1 MTGLQTVQIDPIALV
16 KEFNGDYPML
26 LRMGHRF
33 ETSVGQRLLVDG
45 FYGAIDVALGGDG
58 LIYVMNKHVNLAAGR
73 VRIAV
78 VDINDQFKPDI
89 RPMPDGES
97 ETLGEEKLPSP
108 VGFASD
114 GKDNLYG
121 TDEQANVVVH
131 YTTDGK
137 TVGYWGEAGDGA
149 GQFNA
154 PSGIHVDPVDGNL
167 WVVNTRNSKIQK
179 FTPDGTYIS
188 GFGEFGSDPGQLDH
202 PWGIGFDPISETI
215 LVADWRNDRIQR
227 FTQSGELLQIIG
239 PDDNESRSLNHP
251 SDVAVDVHGDIYV
264 CDRGNDRA
272 VHYNR
277 RGLFIEAFIGDAVM
291 TERGAD
297 KLMANPDMLQWRD
310 HIIDL
315 DREKRF
321 WKPTSVTVDD
331 QFRVYILDSGRYRV
345 QIYRKTFRE
354 LKPGQYDALETYTDP
369 HLN

>member
-1 MTGLQTVQIDPIALV
+1 MTSTLQTPTTLAR
-16 KEFNGDYPML
+16 EFEGDYPML

-33 ETSVGQRLLVDG
+33 ETSIGQRLLVDG

-58 LIYVMNKHVNLAAGR
+58 LIYVMNKHVTQAAGR

-78 VDINDQFKPDI
+78 CDIDDQFKPDI
-89 RPMPDGES
+89 RPRPDGEP
-97 ETLGEEKLPSP
+97 EIFGEEKLPSP

-114 GKDNLYG
+114 GEGNLYG
-121 TDEQANVVVH
+121 TDEYANVVVH

-137 TVGYWGEAGDGA
+137 TVGYWGDAGDGP

-188 GFGEFGSDPGQLDH
+188 GFGEVGSEPGQLDH
-202 PWGIGFDPISETI
+202 PWGIGFDPISETL

-239 PDDNESRSLNHP
+239 PDDNETRSLNHP
-251 SDVAVDVHGDIYV
+251 SDVAIDAHGDIYV
-264 CDRGNDRA
+264 CDRGSDRA
-272 VHYNR
+272 VQYNH

-331 QFRVYILDSGRYRV
+331 QFRVYILDSGRYRI

-354 LKPGQYDALETYTDP
+354 LQPGQYDALETYTDP